1 MLLCHSLSLQKERKF
16 SPLILTYGVAVMKK
30 CVLSLLAGVA
40 GVTLAAAT
48 ASAADLPARAAP
60 PPVVAAAPIFTW
72 SGFYVGVNAGWGWRD
87 DDEESVILGG
97 AAPGTLIFPDN
108 GDGGF
113 VGGGQI
119 GYNYQIGSFVVGV
132 EADIQWADTDEGED
146 VRFVPAG
153 APGTFIP
160 GTFDNNLSDWF
171 GTVRA
176 RVGVAFDR
184 VLIYGTGGLAYSDDT
199 TGWALGGGVEWA
211 LPVNWFGSSA
221 VTFGLEGLWLS
232 FDDDDDD
239 FDGFV
244 GTFTPAAGGAPIPV
258 VAPVGRDDEND
269 FFVARA
275 KLNFK
280 FGTY

>member
-1 MLLCHSLSLQKERKF
+1 MKSRLLGL
-16 SPLILTYGVAVMKK
+16 V
-30 CVLSLLAGVA
+30 
-40 GVTLAAAT
+40 AAT
-48 ASAADLPARAAP
+48 ALSTAAASVAFAADLPAREAP
-60 PPVVAAAPIFTW
+60 PAPIIAAAPIFTW
-72 SGFYVGVNAGWGWRD
+72 TGFYAGVNAGWGWRS

-97 AAPGTLIFPDN
+97 AAPGTLIFPDS

-113 VGGGQI
+113 TGGAQI
-119 GYNYQIGSFVVGV
+119 GYNYQIGSFVIGL
-132 EADIQWADTDEGED
+132 ETDIQWADTDEGEA

-153 APGTFIP
+153 GGGVFVP

-176 RVGVAFDR
+176 RAGVAFDR
-184 VLIYGTGGLAYSDDT
+184 VLIYATGGLAYSDNS
-199 TGWALGGGVEWA
+199 TGWVAGGGVEWA

-232 FDDDDDD
+232 FDEDDDD
-239 FDGFV
+239 FDGVV
-244 GTFTPAAGGAPIPV
+244 GTFTPAGGGAAVPV
-258 VAPVGRDDEND
+258 VAPIGRDDDND

>member
-1 MLLCHSLSLQKERKF
+1 MR
-16 SPLILTYGVAVMKK
+16 TYVV
-30 CVLSLLAGVA
+30 SLLAGA
-40 GVTLAAAT
+40 ASAALLASA

-60 PPVVAAAPIFTW
+60 PAPIMAAAPIFTW
-72 SGFYVGVNAGWGWRD
+72 TGFYAGVNAGWGWRD
-87 DDEESVILGG
+87 DDEESVVLGG
-97 AAPGTLIFPDN
+97 AVPGTLFFEN
-108 GDGGF
+108 GDDGGF
-113 VGGGQI
+113 VGGAQI
-119 GYNYQIGSFVVGV
+119 GYNYQIGSFVIGL
-132 EADIQWADTDEGED
+132 ETDIQWADTGDDEE

-153 APGTFIP
+153 VTGTFIP
-160 GTFDNNLSDWF
+160 GEFNNDLSDWF

-176 RVGVAFDR
+176 RAGVAFDR
-184 VLIYGTGGLAYSDDT
+184 VLIYATGGLAYSDDS
-199 TGWALGGGVEWA
+199 TGWVVGGGVEWA

-239 FDGFV
+239 NDGFV
-244 GTFTPAAGGAPIPV
+244 GTFTPTGGAPVDVFRPDT
-258 VAPVGRDDEND
+258 GDDEND

>member
-1 MLLCHSLSLQKERKF
+1 MR
-16 SPLILTYGVAVMKK
+16 K

-40 GVTLAAAT
+40 SVTLAAAA
-48 ASAADLPARAAP
+48 ASAADLPSQAP
-60 PPVVAAAPIFTW
+60 PPAPIVTAPIFTW
-72 SGFYVGVNAGWGWRD
+72 TGFYAGVNAGWGWRD
-87 DDEESVILGG
+87 NDSEAVVLGG
-97 AAPGTLIFPDN
+97 AVPGTLFFPDN

-113 VGGGQI
+113 TGGGQI
-119 GYNYQIGSFVVGV
+119 GYNYQIGSFVIGL
-132 EADIQWADTDEGED
+132 EADIQWADTDQDED
-146 VRFVPAG
+146 VRFVPVG
-153 APGTFIP
+153 AGTFVP
-160 GTFDNNLSDWF
+160 GEFDNNLSDWF

-176 RVGVAFDR
+176 RAGVAFDR
-184 VLIYGTGGLAYSDDT
+184 VLIYATGGLAYSDDT
-199 TGWALGGGVEWA
+199 TGWVAGGGVEWA

-232 FDDDDDD
+232 FDEDDDD

-244 GTFTPAAGGAPIPV
+244 GTFTPAGTTTPIDV
-258 VAPVGRDDEND
+258 IAPVGRDDDND